1 MILGGDHV
9 FPQKLS
15 RRLSRHS
22 WNGNADRQFRPFHR
36 FHTFLAFALKS
47 LSWAR
52 SLNKFGGIGGAV
64 GTVGTGGTEA
74 EAGTGGITGAGAGA
88 GGTTVAGV
96 GITQLMGTMGTI
108 SPCATAGWGR
118 GGLAL
123 RVVIRPNSLTNYN
136 LATETIQALSVPN
149 ALALRP

>member
-74 EAGTGGITGAGAGA
+74 GAGTGGITGARAGA

-118 GGLAL
+118 GGAGAARGDPVEQSHKL
-123 RVVIRPNSLTNYN
+123 
-136 LATETIQALSVPN
+136 QLSNGNNPSTVRAN